1 VHGLGEF
8 PLGVYVEGWVVWW
21 VALSLWCVCGLG
33 ELGRSEGGRAV
44 GHLSEAVRVRPI
56 PRTGGVCRGRGLA
69 LETALNTD
77 RARPGCR
84 ICRCVLQTLD
94 LFVQV

>member
-1 VHGLGEF
+1 MSVDWGSWGSR
-8 PLGVYVEGWVVWW
+8 VV
-21 VALSLWCVCGLG
+21 CY
-33 ELGRSEGGRAV
+33 RA
-44 GHLSEAVRVRPI
+44 EAVRVRPI